1 MKINGTRTLDAPLD
15 KVWSFLMDPTAIAK
29 VLPGCETLEE
39 VEPDK
44 FQATLKIGV
53 AAVKGT
59 YNGSVQ
65 MLDKTPPHS
74 YRMLIDGSGAPGFVK
89 GEATVTLD
97 AQDSQT
103 VLAYDADV
111 QVGGLIASVGQRLV
125 GGAARLIINQAL
137 KQLDEE
143 LAQYR
148 G

>member
-1 MKINGTRTLDAPLD
+1 MKMNGTRTLDAPVD
-15 KVWSFLMDPTAIAK
+15 KVWSFLMDPMAIAR

-65 MLDKTPPHS
+65 LLDKNPPHN

-89 GEATVTLD
+89 GEATVTMA

-103 VLAYDADV
+103 VLSYDADV
-111 QVGGLIASVGQRLV
+111 QVGGLIASVGQRLI
-125 GGAARLIINQAL
+125 GGAARLIVNQAL
-137 KQLDEE
+137 KHLEDE